1 MIPFK
6 IDWGIAKH
14 YLFIGLALLAFHTVN
29 KWLEADINGSV
40 TFFSRTEDGKIEL
53 GKLAVKKKAVAANK
67 NLIELNQGL
76 DGSREI
82 IYKRKY
88 ADIFGM
94 GIYLGGGVE
103 TTKDGGEHYKVGI
116 SISF

>member
-6 IDWGIAKH
+6 IDWNVAKH
-14 YLFIGLALLAFHTVN
+14 YLFIGLTLLAFHTVN

-40 TFFSRTEDGKIEL
+40 TFFSKTRDGKIEL
-53 GKLAVKKKAVAANK
+53 GKLAVKKKAVDANK

-88 ADIFGM
+88 TSIFGM
-94 GIYLGGGVE
+94 DIYLGGGVE
-103 TTKDGGEHYKVGI
+103 TSKDGSESYKVGI
-116 SISF
+116 SIGF